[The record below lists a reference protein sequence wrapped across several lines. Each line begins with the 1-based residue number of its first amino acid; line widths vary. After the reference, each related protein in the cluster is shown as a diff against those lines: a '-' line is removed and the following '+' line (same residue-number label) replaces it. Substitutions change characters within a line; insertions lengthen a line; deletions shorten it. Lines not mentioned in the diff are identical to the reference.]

1 MAKRILFAAF
11 GSLGDVFPY
20 IGIARALLRR
30 GHRPVIATTDMHR
43 DAIEAEG
50 IEYAPMRPGAAEF
63 GDFSGV
69 AKKLFHP
76 IRGPEFLIGTLVLPY
91 LRQAYEDLKHAASDA
106 DLVVSHPLTV
116 TLPMV
121 AEKLGR
127 PWVSTVL
134 SPLSLFSAVDPPVF
148 APLPWLRALRHL
160 GPGPYRAV
168 FSLIKTAGRQWEHEI
183 AGLRSELGLA
193 SPRGPAFFEGQYSPM
208 LNLALFS
215 RLLAEPASD
224 WPANTRT
231 SGFPLYDG
239 KPLDQA
245 TAERLSHFMQA
256 GDPPLAFVLG
266 SSAVMI
272 AGHFWEEAIEASRA
286 LGRRAILITGR
297 DQPLPDLGN
306 RDDIAVFPYL
316 PYSLVFPYAAAVVHQ
331 AGIGTLSQALAARR
345 PQLIVPVAFDQ
356 PDNAARSKR
365 LGVARVLPF
374 RRVTA
379 PRLAGELEYLLEDRT
394 LAERAAHTGAQVF
407 EEHGATAAAA
417 ALLEL

>member
-1 MAKRILFAAF
+1 M
-11 GSLGDVFPY
+11 
-20 IGIARALLRR
+20 
-30 GHRPVIATTDMHR
+30 
-43 DAIEAEG
+43 
-50 IEYAPMRPGAAEF
+50 
-63 GDFSGV
+63 
-69 AKKLFHP
+69 
-76 IRGPEFLIGTLVLPY
+76 LPY

-148 APLPWLRALRHL
+148 APPPWLRALRHL

-168 FSLIKTAGRQWEHEI
+168 FSLIRMAGRQWEREI

-193 SPRGPAFFEGQYSPM
+193 SPRGPAFFEGQYSPL

-215 RLLAEPASD
+215 RLLAEYASD

-231 SGFPLYDG
+231 CGFPLYDG
-239 KPLDQA
+239 KPLDHA
-245 TAERLSHFMQA
+245 TTERLSRFMQA
-256 GDPPLAFVLG
+256 GDPPLVF
-266 SSAVMI
+266 
-272 AGHFWEEAIEASRA
+272 A

-297 DQPLPDLGN
+297 DQPTPDLGN
-306 RDDIAVFPYL
+306 RDDIAVFPYP

-331 AGIGTLSQALAARR
+331 AGIGTLSQALAVRR

-394 LAERAAHTGAQVF
+394 LAERAAHTGAQVL
-407 EEHGATAAAA
+407 EEHSATAD